1 MSPTYR
7 DFLSEDEQRPGM
19 LLFGGARM
27 ALLDIE
33 AGFWGLRRQMEALV
47 GPRLTD
53 AMLQQSGANGGAS
66 FAQAFVPELSP
77 QNGAQAL
84 RDCIAAYQAAGF
96 GFFEVQALEWP
107 IGRVLIRAENTF
119 EAWMMRQHGQ
129 KAESP
134 VCAYTAGVLVG
145 FVNALAGRHDV
156 VCIER
161 ACQAQ
166 GDASCLFEL
175 LPAAAAGDIPVVAI
189 APDPTLGRQLNL
201 LEMLFDR
208 MPMVI
213 AIFDRDYR
221 LRRCNPTWVSFATRY
236 TPATASQV
244 VPGVSYFDLL
254 PGTEHTVRPLFEQV
268 LAGNTIR
275 QEAVRLET
283 NGMVS
288 YWDVVLAPLIENGE
302 VVGILDV
309 GIDATERVQAEE
321 ELRKHRDHLEE
332 MVGQRT
338 AELTNVNAQ
347 LQQQIAERGR
357 AEEELEA
364 EHNFISAVIDTV
376 GSLVVVLDRQG
387 QIVRFNRACEKTTG
401 YSFQEVRH
409 SLLWDLLLIPEEVDA
424 IQSVFEQL
432 QVGKFPSKGENH
444 WVTKDGRQ
452 RLIAWSNTAL
462 LNAEGSVEYVIGTGI
477 DITERKQAEEALRK
491 SYDELELRVQ
501 ARTAQLQR
509 ANQSLQEQIVERTS
523 AEEALR
529 ESQTNLRSLLENA
542 TNFAVYRVAIDT
554 SDPHGGKVVMVSPS
568 IKDIV
573 GMSDPYRFECWFENI
588 HPEDLSRAVEAN
600 RRAWNLGETYDE
612 AVRVYNPHKK
622 RWVWVHTISTPIFDA
637 KGKLTHFNGLV
648 LDITEQKQAEE
659 ALQDQIAFDDIITTI
674 STSFINL
681 APDEIDDGI
690 DHALQTI
697 GEFADVDRSYVS
709 LFSSD
714 RTTIDNTH
722 EWCAEGIEPQIQRM
736 KDVPVSALAWSNAK
750 LMRGEVLHIPRVAD
764 LPPEASTEK
773 RKYQS
778 QAIKSLISVPM
789 IYRGS
794 VLGFL
799 GFDSVRAEKTWPEE
813 SIKLLT
819 IVGEIIVNAL
829 EHKRAQAIQDGQR
842 QFLELLATGGGF
854 SETLHAL
861 IRIIEEQWPGML
873 GLILLL
879 DEDGKHLHHGAAVSL
894 PEEYT
899 QSIEGLEIGPMVGSC
914 GTASYSGKRV
924 IVEDIAIDPR
934 WDGLRDLGLKYGLR
948 ACWSEPV
955 ISSGGKVIGTF
966 AMYYLHPRAPTEAE
980 LRTIEMAAHLVGIAV
995 EHKRAQDK
1003 LREREAQY
1011 RGIFESTSDALLIF
1025 DLDGV
1030 IVEANPAAC
1039 RMYGYPYEELIG
1051 LPGKDLVHPDYYH
1064 LFEDFK
1070 RQVKAGGPFSAQT
1083 VDLRKDGSPINIEV
1097 HGASFS
1103 YVGKPHLLAV
1113 ARDITERVLARQT
1126 LERRVE
1132 ERTHEI
1138 ERRRQV
1144 AEGLRDIVRVLN
1156 SSKPV
1161 GEILDYI
1168 VAQAGSLLSTAAA
1181 IYRLD
1186 GDSQLLTIQASQGLP
1201 SDYAAGMAIP
1211 VSQGVVGR
1219 AVQERQP
1226 VAIPDLTAAFSK
1238 IDEMLLEPQQR
1249 VLVERLTGHYR
1260 AALAVPLVVKSETY
1274 GGIAFYF
1281 AEAREFS
1288 DEEIELAVMFADQAT
1303 LAIENARLRTQAEQS
1318 AVAAERSR
1326 LARDLHDAVTQTLFS
1341 ASLIAEVLPRLWERD
1356 SDEGQRRLEELRQLT
1371 RGALAEMRTLLLELR
1386 PSALADT
1393 PLADLL
1399 RQLGESI
1406 TGRARVPV
1414 TVEVEGECS
1423 LPPEVKV
1430 ALYRIAQEALNN
1442 VAKHSGAT
1450 QTSVR
1455 LRCQSDRAALHI
1467 SDDGR
1472 GFGPQ
1477 SISPDSLG
1485 LGIMRERA
1493 EAISATLEIESEP
1506 DCGTQ
1511 VVVMWSDTQ

>member
-7 DFLSEDEQRPGM
+7 DFLSEDERHPGM

-27 ALLDIE
+27 ALLDIK

-66 FAQAFVPELSP
+66 FARAFVPEITP

-96 GFFEVQALEWP
+96 GHFEVQALEWP

-166 GDASCLFEL
+166 GAESCLFEL
-175 LPAAAAGDIPVVAI
+175 LPAPAAGDVPVVAI
-189 APDPTLGRQLNL
+189 APDPAMGRELNL

-221 LRRCNPTWVSFATRY
+221 LRRCNPTWVSFTTRY
-236 TPATASQV
+236 TPSAASQV

-254 PGTEHTVRPLFEQV
+254 PGTEPTVLPLFEQV
-268 LAGNTIR
+268 LAGNTVR

-283 NGMVS
+283 NGIVS

-309 GIDATERVQAEE
+309 GIDATERVQTEK
-321 ELRKHRDHLEE
+321 ELR
-332 MVGQRT
+332 
-338 AELTNVNAQ
+338 
-347 LQQQIAERGR
+347 
-357 AEEELEA
+357 
-364 EHNFISAVIDTV
+364 
-376 GSLVVVLDRQG
+376 
-387 QIVRFNRACEKTTG
+387 EK
-401 YSFQEVRH
+401 
-409 SLLWDLLLIPEEVDA
+409 
-424 IQSVFEQL
+424 
-432 QVGKFPSKGENH
+432 
-444 WVTKDGRQ
+444 
-452 RLIAWSNTAL
+452 
-462 LNAEGSVEYVIGTGI
+462 
-477 DITERKQAEEALRK
+477 
-491 SYDELELRVQ
+491 
-501 ARTAQLQR
+501 
-509 ANQSLQEQIVERTS
+509 
-523 AEEALR
+523 
-529 ESQTNLRSLLENA
+529 
-542 TNFAVYRVAIDT
+542 
-554 SDPHGGKVVMVSPS
+554 
-568 IKDIV
+568 
-573 GMSDPYRFECWFENI
+573 
-588 HPEDLSRAVEAN
+588 
-600 RRAWNLGETYDE
+600 
-612 AVRVYNPHKK
+612 
-622 RWVWVHTISTPIFDA
+622 
-637 KGKLTHFNGLV
+637 
-648 LDITEQKQAEE
+648 
-659 ALQDQIAFDDIITTI
+659 
-674 STSFINL
+674 
-681 APDEIDDGI
+681 
-690 DHALQTI
+690 
-697 GEFADVDRSYVS
+697 
-709 LFSSD
+709 
-714 RTTIDNTH
+714 
-722 EWCAEGIEPQIQRM
+722 
-736 KDVPVSALAWSNAK
+736 
-750 LMRGEVLHIPRVAD
+750 
-764 LPPEASTEK
+764 
-773 RKYQS
+773 
-778 QAIKSLISVPM
+778 
-789 IYRGS
+789 
-794 VLGFL
+794 
-799 GFDSVRAEKTWPEE
+799 
-813 SIKLLT
+813 
-819 IVGEIIVNAL
+819 
-829 EHKRAQAIQDGQR
+829 
-842 QFLELLATGGGF
+842 
-854 SETLHAL
+854 
-861 IRIIEEQWPGML
+861 
-873 GLILLL
+873 
-879 DEDGKHLHHGAAVSL
+879 
-894 PEEYT
+894 
-899 QSIEGLEIGPMVGSC
+899 
-914 GTASYSGKRV
+914 
-924 IVEDIAIDPR
+924 
-934 WDGLRDLGLKYGLR
+934 
-948 ACWSEPV
+948 
-955 ISSGGKVIGTF
+955 
-966 AMYYLHPRAPTEAE
+966 
-980 LRTIEMAAHLVGIAV
+980 
-995 EHKRAQDK
+995 
-1003 LREREAQY
+1003 EAQY
-1011 RGIFESTSDALLIF
+1011 RGIFESTSDALLMF

-1051 LPGKDLVHPDYYH
+1051 LSGKDLVHPDYYH

-1070 RQVKAGGPFSAQT
+1070 RQVKAGGHFSAQT

-1103 YVGKPHLLAV
+1103 YSGKPHLLAV
-1113 ARDITERVLARQT
+1113 ARDISETVLARQT

-1144 AEGLRDIVRVLN
+1144 AEGLRDIIRVLN
-1156 SSKPV
+1156 SNQPV

-1168 VAQAGSLLSTAAA
+1168 VTRAGSLLSTAAA
-1181 IYRLD
+1181 VYRLD
-1186 GDSQLLTIQASQGLP
+1186 DVSQLLTIQASQGLP
-1201 SDYAAGMAIP
+1201 PDYATGVSIP
-1211 VSQGVVGR
+1211 ISQGVVGR

-1226 VAIPDLTAAFSK
+1226 VAISDLTAAFPK
-1238 IDEMLLEPQQR
+1238 VDGMMLEPQRR
-1249 VLVERLTGHYR
+1249 VLVERLTSHYR
-1260 AALAVPLVVKSETY
+1260 AALAVPLIIKGEIY

-1281 AEAREFS
+1281 AEPREFS
-1288 DEEIELAVMFADQAT
+1288 DEEIGLAVMFADQAT
-1303 LAIENARLRTQAEQS
+1303 LAIENARLRAQAGQS

-1356 SDEGQRRLEELRQLT
+1356 PDEGQRRLEELRQLT

-1414 TVEVEGECS
+1414 TVEVEEECS

-1430 ALYRIAQEALNN
+1430 TLYRIAQEALNN
-1442 VAKHSGAT
+1442 IAKHAGAT
-1450 QTSVR
+1450 QASVR
-1455 LRCQSDRAALHI
+1455 LRCQSGRAALHI

-1493 EAISATLEIESEP
+1493 EAIGATLEIESEP

-1511 VVVMWSDTQ
+1511 VVVAWTKDERRMTNDE